1 MPSCVCVNARVIKLT
16 NTTSFNDFA
25 AGFDEHL
32 PKLDRLKGH
41 RGEGKGGLGGWSLV
55 MRAAFCVCLC
65 CVLLWHF
72 N

>member
-16 NTTSFNDFA
+16 NTASFNDFA

-41 RGEGKGGLGGWSLV
+41 GREMGRGIGRLV
-55 MRAAFCVCLC
+55 AGNESHILCLPLLCVAVAF
-65 CVLLWHF
+65 
-72 N
+72 